1 MRLLFSKNYFAHLLT
16 FEKLCRLCLAHAG
29 HHSRVL
35 LADALSASLSTETAM
50 FGKFAPGPTAQL
62 PPDPGDGVEEAT
74 DDRRQQPHRD
84 RGQIQE
90 IYG

>member
-1 MRLLFSKNYFAHLLT
+1 
-16 FEKLCRLCLAHAG
+16 
-29 HHSRVL
+29 
-35 LADALSASLSTETAM
+35 M

-62 PPDPGDGVEEAT
+62 PPDPGDGVAEAT

>member
-1 MRLLFSKNYFAHLLT
+1 MLNITAEYSLRMRLAPLI
-16 FEKLCRLCLAHAG
+16 
-29 HHSRVL
+29 
-35 LADALSASLSTETAM
+35 TETAM

-62 PPDPGDGVEEAT
+62 PPDPGDGVAEAR
-74 DDRRQQPHRD
+74 DDCRQQPHRD

>member
-1 MRLLFSKNYFAHLLT
+1 MPQHLAVGKMVPH
-16 FEKLCRLCLAHAG
+16 EQQKSCRLSLAHAG

-35 LADALSASLSTETAM
+35 LADALGAPLITETAM

-62 PPDPGDGVEEAT
+62 PPDPGDSVAEAT
-74 DDRRQQPHRD
+74 DDCHQQPHRD